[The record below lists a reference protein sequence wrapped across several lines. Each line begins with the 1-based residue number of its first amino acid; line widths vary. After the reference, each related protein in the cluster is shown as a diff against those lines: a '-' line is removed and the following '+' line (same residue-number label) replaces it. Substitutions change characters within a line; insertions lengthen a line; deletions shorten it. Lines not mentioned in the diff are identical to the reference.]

1 MKKALSKVLT
11 VFLVVSMML
20 CGCAT
25 DVLVQSSQEMSSEV
39 VISDT
44 YTFSKEESNDTAEDM
59 VWIPTSGIRYHKKP
73 NCSNMKNP
81 KKVSKSKA
89 ESLGY
94 TPCKKCY

>member
-11 VFLVVSMML
+11 VFLVVSMLL

-81 KKVSKSKA
+81 RQVTKSTA
-89 ESLGY
+89 ESSGY
-94 TPCKKCY
+94 TPCKNCY